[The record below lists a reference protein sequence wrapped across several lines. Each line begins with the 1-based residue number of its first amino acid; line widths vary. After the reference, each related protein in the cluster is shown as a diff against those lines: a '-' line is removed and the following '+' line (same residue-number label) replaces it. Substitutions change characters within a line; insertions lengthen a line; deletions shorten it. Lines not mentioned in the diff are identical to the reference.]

1 MKTPFL
7 RHFRLQKLF
16 ERTNVFRVT
25 KTILTLF
32 DQKSQKKGAGNL
44 LPATE
49 DRVLGF
55 PKNLMKTNLGQNFQG
70 FYIGSL
76 VLLLLI
82 SFAGITQPMSGTLY
96 EVDTAHSMILFRAKH
111 NGVSYNYGRFNEF
124 TGKIM
129 IDATDQSGHSES
141 MVEFEVKA
149 ASVDTGNE
157 KRDQHL
163 RSSDFFSAKQ
173 FPVITFKSTKVR
185 VKEAEGNVLEVTGD
199 LELHGVKKSITV
211 DAEITG
217 RAEGKNGESLIGF
230 ESIFTIKR
238 SEFGMTYGIGSV
250 SDDIRL
256 IVSIEAKH
264 K

>member
-1 MKTPFL
+1 MKMDL
-7 RHFRLQKLF
+7 GRNLQ
-16 ERTNVFRVT
+16 VF
-25 KTILTLF
+25 
-32 DQKSQKKGAGNL
+32 S
-44 LPATE
+44 
-49 DRVLGF
+49 
-55 PKNLMKTNLGQNFQG
+55 
-70 FYIGSL
+70 IGSL
-76 VLLLLI
+76 VFLLLI
-82 SFAGITQPMSGTLY
+82 GFAGITQPMGVTAY
-96 EVDTAHSMILFRAKH
+96 EIDTAHSMIIFRAKH

-124 TGKIM
+124 NGQIVM
-129 IDATDQSGHSES
+129 GATDPSGHSES

-173 FPVITFKSTKVR
+173 FPVITFKSTKVSM
-185 VKEAEGNVLEVTGD
+185 KEGKEDMLEVTGD

-211 DAEITG
+211 DVEITG
-217 RAEGKNGESLIGF
+217 RATGRDGESLIGF

-238 SEFGMTYGIGSV
+238 SEFGMTYGIGPV
-250 SDDIRL
+250 SDDVRL

>member
-1 MKTPFL
+1 MKT
-7 RHFRLQKLF
+7 
-16 ERTNVFRVT
+16 
-25 KTILTLF
+25 
-32 DQKSQKKGAGNL
+32 D
-44 LPATE
+44 
-49 DRVLGF
+49 LGR
-55 PKNLMKTNLGQNFQG
+55 NFQG
-70 FYIGSL
+70 FYIGGL

-82 SFAGITQPMSGTLY
+82 GSAGITQLVEAADTY
-96 EVDTAHSMILFRAKH
+96 EIDTAHSMILFRAKH

-124 TGKIM
+124 SGTLAM
-129 IDATDQSGHSES
+129 DETDVSKST
-141 MVEFEVKA
+141 VEFEVKS
-149 ASVDTGNE
+149 ASVDTDNE

-173 FPVITFKSTKVR
+173 FPVITFKSTKVSA
-185 VKEAEGNVLEVTGD
+185 KEGEEDVLEVTGD

-211 DAEITG
+211 DVEITG
-217 RAEGKNGESLIGF
+217 RAEGKDSESLIGF

-238 SEFGMTYGIGSV
+238 SEFGMTYGMGPV

>member
-1 MKTPFL
+1 MKMDL
-7 RHFRLQKLF
+7 GR
-16 ERTNVFRVT
+16 NFRV
-25 KTILTLF
+25 F
-32 DQKSQKKGAGNL
+32 S
-44 LPATE
+44 
-49 DRVLGF
+49 
-55 PKNLMKTNLGQNFQG
+55 
-70 FYIGSL
+70 IGCFA
-76 VLLLLI
+76 LLLLI
-82 SFAGITQPMSGTLY
+82 GFAGITQPMGPGHLY
-96 EVDTAHSMILFRAKH
+96 EIDTTHSMIIFRAKH

-124 TGKIM
+124 TGEIM
-129 IDATDQSGHSES
+129 IDATAVPES

-149 ASVDTGNE
+149 ASIDTGNE

-185 VKEAEGNVLEVTGD
+185 AKEGEKDVLEVTGD

-211 DAEITG
+211 DVEITG
-217 RAEGKNGESLIGF
+217 RATGKEGESLIGF

-238 SEFGMTYGIGSV
+238 GEFGMTYGIGPV